1 MNRQLEHDIRA
12 LGGDPAHP
20 VWQWF
25 VLNGPHGP
33 HFTWSQTRSE
43 PAGYVGL
50 EHLRRIVAE
59 KQDADSTFLGD
70 VADIVA
76 RALSSERP
84 IFIRRAVQVTAAI
97 YKRDE
102 EARILALTAHPDARV
117 ASDARAC
124 HFVLRRGR

>member
-1 MNRQLEHDIRA
+1 MA
-12 LGGDPAHP
+12 VGGDPAHP

-33 HFTWSQTRSE
+33 HFTWSRTRAE
-43 PAGYVGL
+43 PAGSVGL

-70 VADIVA
+70 VEGIVA
-76 RALSSERP
+76 LALGSERP
-84 IFIRRAVQVTAAI
+84 IFIRRAIQVAAAMD
-97 YKRDE
+97 KRDE
-102 EARILALTAHPDARV
+102 EARILALTVHPDARV

-124 HFVLRRGR
+124 HFVLRKSR